1 MRISI
6 AKQIAIEIYPTTPTT
21 TTYASAAKGLRDN
34 GAAAPSVSQ
43 SDMAIQTAA
52 LDELDGDQQQ
62 QQQEDYDEDFTD
74 GQHQQLGDLHHEHLH
89 QLLAAAGDLRRRSIS
104 LNDIL
109 GSSFVHESANGERII
124 ISRGWPTTTHRRR
137 SSRRKSRSLSAR
149 RRVSLTVRR
158 PSASN
163 VGLHTISGKQ
173 NNLTVG
179 TGTSSGRLNEE
190 QKRRLLVDYLRTVP
204 NAELDEQH
212 QQQYVLSSELDV
224 ESALKIHRNSI
235 SRPRRRSVTILK
247 TSASHGNQAFNGKP
261 TQLRASKQVLRGAD
275 GSMVVR
281 EGLGRKAAGKAAVV
295 QYDLPVHSSGPIA
308 LGAQV
313 Q

>member
-1 MRISI
+1 MRMAI
-6 AKQIAIEIYPTTPTT
+6 QIAIEIGSTTSTT
-21 TTYASAAKGLRDN
+21 TTTTTCASAAKGLRDN

-52 LDELDGDQQQ
+52 FEELDGGD
-62 QQQEDYDEDFTD
+62 QQQEDYDEDFAD
-74 GQHQQLGDLHHEHLH
+74 GRHRQLDDLQHEHLQ

-109 GSSFVHESANGERII
+109 GSSFVHESASGERII
-124 ISRGWPTTTHRRR
+124 ISRGWPTTAHRRR

-173 NNLTVG
+173 NLTVATG
-179 TGTSSGRLNEE
+179 GTSSRRLNEE

-204 NAELDEQH
+204 NAELDEQ
-212 QQQYVLSSELDV
+212 QQQQFVLSSELDV
-224 ESALKIHRNSI
+224 DSALKIHRNSI
-235 SRPRRRSVTILK
+235 SRPRRQSVTILK
-247 TSASHGNQAFNGKP
+247 TSARRHSNGKLA
-261 TQLRASKQVLRGAD
+261 QLRPSKQVLRGAD
-275 GSMVVR
+275 GNLAV

-308 LGAQV
+308 LSAQLD
-313 Q
+313 